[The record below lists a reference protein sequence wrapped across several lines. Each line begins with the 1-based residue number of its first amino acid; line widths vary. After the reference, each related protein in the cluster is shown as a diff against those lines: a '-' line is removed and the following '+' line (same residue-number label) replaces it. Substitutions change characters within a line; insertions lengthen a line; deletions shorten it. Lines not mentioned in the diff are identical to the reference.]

1 MSERSKLLEKLE
13 TVKRSLVKDHR
24 KSTRSVIKLLSSL
37 LQDCINTR
45 NIDLGRE
52 AHCLIVQ
59 HDDIDGDG
67 GSVERN
73 TIVGSYLIRLFSLLS
88 PATGGSFRGYKLL
101 EASIVFAKLQSPN
114 VFAWSGMVSAL
125 CENGEPKQAIHLYE
139 EMHRESENNPNHK
152 VRPDGHVYV
161 ALLKACSS
169 LEDLHNGKRFHHDIV
184 GSSQDSDI
192 FICNTLISM
201 YGRCGALD
209 DMLSLYL
216 GDFVLSVGMLSL
228 GVQ

>member
-139 EMHRESENNPNHK
+139 KMHRESENNPNHK
-152 VRPDGHVYV
+152 VRPDGHLYV

-169 LEDLHNGKRFHHDIV
+169 LEDLHNGKRFL
-184 GSSQDSDI
+184 
-192 FICNTLISM
+192 NLNP
-201 YGRCGALD
+201 
-209 DMLSLYL
+209 
-216 GDFVLSVGMLSL
+216 
-228 GVQ
+228 

>member
-13 TVKRSLVKDHR
+13 TVIRSLAKEHR
-24 KSTRSVIKLLSSL
+24 HRRSVINLLSSL

-45 NIDLGRE
+45 NIDVGRE
-52 AHCLIVQ
+52 ADCLILQ
-59 HDDIDGDG
+59 HNDDD

-73 TIVGSYLIRLFSLLS
+73 SIVGSYLIRRFSLVYPS
-88 PATGGSFRGYKLL
+88 SSSACGSYCVYKLL
-101 EASIVFAKLQSPN
+101 EAGIVFAKLQSPN
-114 VFAWSGMVSAL
+114 VFAWSGIVSAL
-125 CENGEPKQAIHLYE
+125 RENGEPKQAIHLYE

-152 VRPDGHVYV
+152 VRPDGHLYV

-228 GVQ
+228 GVR